1 MRLRGLLFLVFFLLA
16 LWPAS
21 AVHAEER
28 WNKDIEGHTVWT
40 AKKQP
45 YIVTSSIE
53 IKQGATLVIE
63 PGVTVRLM
71 PNVDLE
77 VYGQLRAIAS
87 PESPISFTWANQG
100 QRWGSIKLQSGAHV
114 NLNRVTVRHARV
126 GILASGWNGSAAVY
140 TSEFRDNG
148 IAIENGMR
156 GGDGIH
162 SYTLSGAAYSDHR

>member
-63 PGVTVRLM
+63 PGVTVRLL
-71 PNVDLE
+71 PNVNLE
-77 VYGQLRAIAS
+77 VYGQLRATGRPRAGPFHSRGRTQGRTLGLHQSSERRQCQLEYGDCS
-87 PESPISFTWANQG
+87 PCKGRSIDAFG
-100 QRWGSIKLQSGAHV
+100 WG
-114 NLNRVTVRHARV
+114 T
-126 GILASGWNGSAAVY
+126 GSAVY
-140 TSEFRDNG
+140 TSVFRDNE
-148 IAIENGMR
+148 IAIHKTE
-156 GGDGIH
+156 
-162 SYTLSGAAYSDHR
+162 